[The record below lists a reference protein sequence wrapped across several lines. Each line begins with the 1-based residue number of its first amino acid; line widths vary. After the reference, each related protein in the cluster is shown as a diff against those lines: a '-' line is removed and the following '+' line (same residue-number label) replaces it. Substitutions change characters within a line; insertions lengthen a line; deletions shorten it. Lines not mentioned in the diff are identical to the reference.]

1 MFGRTGA
8 RSSSMVGREATKVLN
23 QLEPTMVLSLNGQV
37 PEVQKCL
44 VIHEFGH
51 ALGLFHEHQ
60 RSDFWKV
67 ANSLLDVEKM
77 KKDSRMKNVNFDID
91 ILQMESEGPTTIS
104 PSYDPDSIMHYW

>member
-1 MFGRTGA
+1 MFGRTGD
-8 RSSSMVGREATKVLN
+8 RSHSEVGSQATKVVDKSK
-23 QLEPTMVLSLNGQV
+23 PTMVLSLNGKV
-37 PEVQKCL
+37 PNEQKFL
-44 VIHEFGH
+44 VMHEFGH

-77 KKDSRMKNVNFDID
+77 KKDSRMKNVNFGID

-104 PSYDPDSIMHYW
+104 PYDPDSIMHYW